1 MVNLIVARG
10 INNMKN
16 SAINQTLSAVM
27 TLIFLISLSN
37 NSCAAENLAEAF
49 TSGHTELSFRYRY
62 EFVASDAFDRDANAS
77 TVRTRLN
84 YSTLAYHGMTFFI
97 ELDHVAEVLGDN
109 YNSGAGTSPN
119 RTRFPVVAD
128 PTGTDLNQAWLN
140 FNFSEHDFKLGRQRI
155 IHDNQRFVGGV
166 AWRQNEQTFD
176 AATLDLDI
184 AGSQLLL
191 SYVGRVNRIF
201 GDDVPAGDHE
211 NNTVL
216 LNWSKLW
223 KGQHRLSLFYYD
235 IDNEDV
241 SAFSTQTVGLSFDTF
256 VQLQDN
262 LLSIGID
269 YAQQADGSDNP
280 VNFDA
285 NYWRI
290 EGAFETPKVDVIVGR
305 EVLTG
310 DANISGASFRTPLA
324 TLHAFNGWSDRFLA
338 TPNTGLKDTYIG
350 MIGSHNDLGW
360 YVRYHDFEAES
371 ISQAY
376 GHEIDASIS
385 YRFTDRVSTRLKYAQ
400 YKSRGFSVD
409 TRHWWFLLN
418 FQF

>member
-1 MVNLIVARG
+1 
-10 INNMKN
+10 MKN
-16 SAINQTLSAVM
+16 QVINQTLISVIAILM
-27 TLIFLISLSN
+27 LITLN
-37 NSCAAENLAEAF
+37 NSALAAENVAEAF
-49 TSGHTELSFRYRY
+49 ASGHTELSFRYRY
-62 EFVASDAFDRDANAS
+62 EFVDSDAFVREANAS
-77 TVRTRLN
+77 TVRARLN
-84 YSTLAYHGMTFFI
+84 YSTQAYQGMTFFI
-97 ELDHVAEVLGDN
+97 ELDHVAELLGDN

-119 RTRFPVVAD
+119 RTQYPVVAD

-176 AATLDLDI
+176 AATLDLNI
-184 AGSQLLL
+184 GGSQLLL

-201 GDDVPAGDHE
+201 GSDVPAGDHK

-216 LNWSKLW
+216 LNWSKSW
-223 KGQHRLSLFYYD
+223 NGQHKLALFYYD

-241 SAFSTQTVGLSFDTF
+241 SAFSTQTVGLSFDSF
-256 VQLQDN
+256 VQLQDS

-269 YAQQADGSDNP
+269 YAKQSEGSDNP
-280 VNFDA
+280 VNFNA
-285 NYWRI
+285 SWWRI

-324 TLHAFNGWSDRFLA
+324 TLHAFNGWSDRFLT
-338 TPNTGLKDTYIG
+338 TPDTGLKDTYIG
-350 MIGSHNDLGW
+350 MIGSHNDLSW
-360 YVRYHDFEAES
+360 YVRYHDFEAAS

-385 YRFTDRVSTRLKYAQ
+385 YRLTDMISARLKYAQ
-400 YKSRGFSVD
+400 YKSRGFSED
-409 TRHWWFLLN
+409 TKHLWFLLN
-418 FQF
+418 FEF